1 MKTQYPFL
9 SDSAGL
15 IISGNSFSLSKDDSL
30 NLELSLNTSKYGR
43 EWIHIGDKLYHFYTG
58 EINDKELIVTPYQF
72 NFLIDLFS

>member
-1 MKTQYPFL
+1 MLLK
-9 SDSAGL
+9 DN
-15 IISGNSFSLSKDDSL
+15 SGNSFSLSKDDSL

-72 NFLIDLFS
+72 KFLIDLLKPAQPH